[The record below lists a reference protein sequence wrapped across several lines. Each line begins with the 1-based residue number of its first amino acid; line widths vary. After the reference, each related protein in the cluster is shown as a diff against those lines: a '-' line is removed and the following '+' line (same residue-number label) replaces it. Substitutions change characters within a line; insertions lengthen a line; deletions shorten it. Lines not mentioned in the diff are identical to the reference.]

1 MEGGTR
7 RARKARA
14 ISPTRSLALL
24 GTLVLSLSTAVSS
37 AGAAV
42 PFVDIGAPSGPL
54 TRVAVGTDL
63 SCQAQHTGD
72 TRLEFFPSSVTPG
85 DCGTFLAVGGVL
97 FTPDF
102 ANHDAS
108 VASFGSAATPFSGA
122 GQSARTGAG
131 TNSNPFKVVTNAN
144 AGSTGLSLAQ
154 TDSYISG
161 QESYRTDVKVT
172 NGGGAPQAI
181 ILYRAGDCYLQ
192 DSDIGFGF
200 TGANG
205 AVGCSATANNTPPG
219 RIEEWVPITAGANFL
234 QARYS
239 EVWSAIATQTPFG
252 NACSRCTENAD
263 NGAGVSWSVTLQPGQ
278 STTFSHYT
286 TFSPTGRAG
295 PPPTIPAGPTDL
307 EAARSP
313 SCLSVPSVVRN
324 VVARVPGVGN
334 VTLRTR
340 QVDDPAKPLRLAL
353 SASRGTITSA
363 TFTVNGVALQ
373 ASTGARPSASVGIGS
388 LLIGS
393 RFRNRVVANVVVN
406 NAGRARLT
414 QKMVILRCHV
424 PATRCKR
431 QAGGRKLRC
440 TSRTPLAGRRG
451 RVTVT
456 RSSTETAT
464 GSASVTR
471 GRYAVTVSSR
481 TQLGAGTYSY
491 KAIVRTRRRGERFQ
505 MIRLVTVT

>member
-7 RARKARA
+7 RSRKAKA
-14 ISPTRSLALL
+14 ISCKRSLVLL

-54 TRVAVGTDL
+54 TRVATGNDL
-63 SCQAQHTGD
+63 SCQTQHTGD
-72 TRLEFFPSSVTPG
+72 TSLEFFPPAATPG
-85 DCGTFLAVGGVL
+85 DCGTFLAAGGVL

-102 ANHDAS
+102 GNHDHSAT
-108 VASFGSAATPFSGA
+108 SFGSATPFTGA
-122 GQSARTGAG
+122 GQSARTGTGSA
-131 TNSNPFKVVTNAN
+131 SNPFKVVTNAT
-144 AGSTGLSLAQ
+144 AGSTGLALAQ
-154 TDSYISG
+154 TDTYISG

-172 NGGGAPQAI
+172 NGGGSPQAI
-181 ILYRAGDCYLQ
+181 TLYRAGDCYLQ
-192 DSDIGFGF
+192 NSDTGFGF

-234 QARYS
+234 EARYGDI
-239 EVWSAIATQTPFG
+239 WSAISAQTPFG
-252 NACSRCTENAD
+252 NACSRCTENLD
-263 NGAGVSWSVTLQPGQ
+263 NGAGISWSVTLAPGQ
-278 STTFSHYT
+278 ATTFSHYT
-286 TFSPTGRAG
+286 TFSPTGQAG
-295 PPPTIPAGPTDL
+295 PPPTTTGPTDL
-307 EAARSP
+307 EAARRP

-334 VTLRTR
+334 VTLKTR
-340 QVDDPAKPLRLAL
+340 QVDDPARPLRLAL
-353 SASRGTITSA
+353 SVSGGGTITSA

-440 TSRTPLAGRRG
+440 TSRTPLAGRRV

-456 RSSTETAT
+456 RSSTDTAT
-464 GSASVTR
+464 GSASVAR

-481 TQLGAGTYSY
+481 TQLGAGTYAY
-491 KAIVRTRRRGERFQ
+491 KAVVRTRRRGERFQ

>member
-1 MEGGTR
+1 M
-7 RARKARA
+7 
-14 ISPTRSLALL
+14 
-24 GTLVLSLSTAVSS
+24 LSLSTAVGS

-54 TRVAVGTDL
+54 TRVAIGNDL
-63 SCQAQHTGD
+63 SCQTQHTGD
-72 TRLEFFPSSVTPG
+72 TSLEFFPPSVTPG
-85 DCGTFLAVGGVL
+85 DCGTFLSVGGVL
-97 FTPDF
+97 FTPAF
-102 ANHDAS
+102 GNHDSSAT
-108 VASFGSAATPFSGA
+108 SFGSATPFGAA
-122 GQSARTGAG
+122 GQGARTGSG
-131 TNSNPFKVVTNAN
+131 TSSNPFKVVTNAT
-144 AGSTGLSLAQ
+144 AGSTGLTLEQ
-154 TDSYISG
+154 TDTYISG

-172 NGGGAPQAI
+172 NGGGSPQAI
-181 ILYRAGDCYLQ
+181 TLYRAGDCYLQ
-192 DSDIGFGF
+192 NSDQGFGF
-200 TGANG
+200 AGGNG
-205 AVGCSATANNTPPG
+205 AVGCSANANNTPPG

-234 QARYS
+234 EARFGD
-239 EVWSAIATQTPFG
+239 VWSAISAQTPFG
-252 NACSRCTENAD
+252 NACSRCTENLD
-263 NGAGVSWSVTLQPGQ
+263 NGAGISWSVTLQPGQ
-278 STTFSHYT
+278 STTFSHFT
-286 TFSPTGRAG
+286 TFSPTGQAG
-295 PPPTIPAGPTDL
+295 PPRTNTGPTDL
-307 EAARSP
+307 EAARRP

-334 VTLRTR
+334 VILRTR
-340 QVDDPAKPLRLAL
+340 QVDDPARPLRLAL
-353 SASRGTITSA
+353 SLSGGGTITSA

-373 ASTGARPSASVGIGS
+373 AGTGARPSASVGVGS

-440 TSRTPLAGRRG
+440 TSRTPLAGRRV

-464 GSASVTR
+464 GSASVSR
-471 GRYAVTVSSR
+471 GRYTVTVSSR
-481 TQLGAGTYSY
+481 TQLGAGTYAY
-491 KAIVRTRRRGERFQ
+491 KAIVRTRKRGVRFQ

>member
-1 MEGGTR
+1 MEGGPR

-14 ISPTRSLALL
+14 ISFKRSLGLL
-24 GTLVLSLSTAVSS
+24 GTLVLGLCTAGGS
-37 AGAAV
+37 ASAAV

-72 TRLEFFPSSVTPG
+72 TSLEFFPPAATPG

-102 ANHDAS
+102 GNHDRSAT
-108 VASFGSAATPFSGA
+108 SFGSATPFSA
-122 GQSARTGAG
+122 GGQGARTGAG
-131 TNSNPFKVVTNAN
+131 TASNPFKVVTNAT
-144 AGSTGLSLAQ
+144 AGSTGLTLAQ
-154 TDSYISG
+154 TDTYISG
-161 QESYRTDVKVT
+161 QESYRTDVAVR
-172 NGGGAPQAI
+172 NGGGSPQAI
-181 ILYRAGDCYLQ
+181 TLYRAGDCYLQ
-192 DSDIGFGF
+192 NSDTGFGF
-200 TGANG
+200 AGGNG

-219 RIEEWVPITAGANFL
+219 RIEEWVPITPGANFL
-234 QARYS
+234 EARFGD
-239 EVWSAIATQTPFG
+239 VWSAISAQTPFA
-252 NACSRCTENAD
+252 NQCSRCTENLD
-263 NGAGVSWSVTLQPGQ
+263 NGAGISWSVTLQPGQ

-295 PPPTIPAGPTDL
+295 PPPTTPTGPTDL
-307 EAARSP
+307 EAARRP

-324 VVARVPGVGN
+324 VVARVPGVGT
-334 VTLRTR
+334 VTLKTR
-340 QVDDPAKPLRLAL
+340 QIDDPARPLRLAL
-353 SASRGTITSA
+353 SLSGGGTITSA

-373 ASTGARPSASVGIGS
+373 ASTGARPSASVGVGS

-440 TSRTPLAGRRG
+440 TSRTPLAGRRV

-464 GSASVTR
+464 GSASVSR
-471 GRYAVTVSSR
+471 GRYTVTVSSR
-481 TQLGAGTYSY
+481 TQLGAGTYAY

>member
-1 MEGGTR
+1 MLGFCASGG
-7 RARKARA
+7 
-14 ISPTRSLALL
+14 
-24 GTLVLSLSTAVSS
+24 S
-37 AGAAV
+37 ATAAV
-42 PFVDIGAPSGPL
+42 PFVDIGTASGPL
-54 TRVAVGTDL
+54 TRVVIGNDL

-72 TRLEFFPSSVTPG
+72 TSLEFFPPGATPG
-85 DCGTFLAVGGVL
+85 DCGTFLAAGGVL

-102 ANHDAS
+102 GNHDRSAT
-108 VASFGSAATPFSGA
+108 SFGSATPFTGA

-131 TNSNPFKVVTNAN
+131 TASNPFKVVTNAN
-144 AGSTGLSLAQ
+144 AGSTGLALAQ
-154 TDSYISG
+154 TDTYISG

-172 NGGGAPQAI
+172 NGGGSPQAI

-192 DSDIGFGF
+192 NSDTGFGF

-205 AVGCSATANNTPPG
+205 AVGCSANANNTPPG
-219 RIEEWVPITAGANFL
+219 RIEEFVPITAGANFL
-234 QARYS
+234 EARFS
-239 EVWSAIATQTPFG
+239 DVWSAISAQTPFG
-252 NACSRCTENAD
+252 NACSRCTENLD
-263 NGAGVSWSVTLQPGQ
+263 NGAGVSWSVTIQPGQ
-278 STTFSHYT
+278 STTFSHFT
-286 TFSPTGRAG
+286 TFSPTGQAG
-295 PPPTIPAGPTDL
+295 PPPTNTGPTDL
-307 EAARSP
+307 EAARRP

-334 VTLRTR
+334 VILKTR
-340 QVDDPAKPLRLAL
+340 QVDDPARPLRLAL
-353 SASRGTITSA
+353 SLTGGGTITSA

-373 ASTGARPSASVGIGS
+373 AGTGARPSASVGVGS

-440 TSRTPLAGRRG
+440 TSRTPLAGRRV

-464 GSASVTR
+464 GSASVSR
-471 GRYAVTVSSR
+471 GRYTVIVTSR
-481 TQLGAGTYSY
+481 TQLGAGTYAY

>member
-1 MEGGTR
+1 MV
-7 RARKARA
+7 
-14 ISPTRSLALL
+14 L
-24 GTLVLSLSTAVSS
+24 GLCTTVGS
-37 AGAAV
+37 ASAAV

-54 TRVAVGTDL
+54 TRVAVGNDL
-63 SCQAQHTGD
+63 SCQTQHTGD
-72 TRLEFFPSSVTPG
+72 TSLEFYPPAATPG

-102 ANHDAS
+102 GNHDRSAT
-108 VASFGSAATPFSGA
+108 SFGSATPFTAA
-122 GQSARTGAG
+122 GQGARTGTG
-131 TNSNPFKVVTNAN
+131 TTSNPFTVVTNAT
-144 AGSTGLSLAQ
+144 AGSTGLTLAQ
-154 TDSYISG
+154 TDTYVSG

-172 NGGGAPQAI
+172 NGGGSPQAI
-181 ILYRAGDCYLQ
+181 TVYRAGDCYLQ
-192 DSDIGFGF
+192 NSDTGFGF
-200 TGANG
+200 TGPNG
-205 AVGCSATANNTPPG
+205 SVGCSATANNTPPG

-234 QARYS
+234 EARFGD
-239 EVWSAIATQTPFG
+239 VWSAISTQAPFA
-252 NACSRCTENAD
+252 NQCSRCTENLD
-263 NGAGVSWSVTLQPGQ
+263 NGAGISWSVTLQPGQ
-278 STTFSHYT
+278 STTFSHFT

-295 PPPTIPAGPTDL
+295 PPPATPTGPTDL
-307 EAARSP
+307 EAARRP

-324 VVARVPGVGN
+324 VVARVPGVGS
-334 VTLRTR
+334 VILKTR
-340 QVDDPAKPLRLAL
+340 QVDDPARPLRLAL
-353 SASRGTITSA
+353 SLSGRGTITSA

-373 ASTGARPSASVGIGS
+373 AGTGARPSATVGVGS

-440 TSRTPLAGRRG
+440 TSRTPLAGRRV

-464 GSASVTR
+464 GSASVAR
-471 GRYAVTVSSR
+471 GRYAVTLSSR
-481 TQLGAGTYSY
+481 TQLGAGTYAY
-491 KAIVRTRRRGERFQ
+491 KAVVRTRRRGERFQ